1 MRTESPASALRGV
14 IVGEIVDVLDHPRAE
29 KIWLAHVYLG
39 HGDPV
44 QIVFG
49 GLGKVVQKGCLVPV
63 APPGSRIPDPA
74 KPNGRKMRCRTYRGQ
89 SSYGMLCS
97 LAELGWDSSVKNQVA
112 IFADGPLKPGDSL
125 DELGGQGRSLT
136 LPSIPDDQYES
147 RLGPF
152 DVITMSGPVPCAV
165 PA

>member
-1 MRTESPASALRGV
+1 M
-14 IVGEIVDVLDHPRAE
+14 IVGEVVDVLDHPRAA

-49 GLGKVVQKGCLVPV
+49 GLGKVVRKGCLVPV

-74 KPNGRKMRCRTYRGQ
+74 KPNGRKMRRRTYRGQ

-97 LAELGWDSSVKNQVA
+97 PAELGWDSSVTDQVA
-112 IFADGPLKPGDSL
+112 IFADGTLKPGDSL
-125 DELGGQGRSLT
+125 DQLGGQWRSFT
-136 LPSIPDDQYES
+136 LPPIPDDQYES
-147 RLGPF
+147 CPGPF
-152 DVITMSGPVPCAV
+152 DVITMSGPVPCAA